1 MEPITT
7 QQQLEDVLMDVE
19 IAALKGGVE
28 ATDIISAYEVRMLAI
43 EEDGNQDA

>member
-28 ATDIISAYEVRMLAI
+28 ATEIISTYEVRMMSL
-43 EEDGNQDA
+43 EEDGVQED